1 MFSLLTLLL
10 TCQTTNCMSTF
21 SRRNFLKSA
30 GILGGGFTAFG
41 STIPERLFAGTSAFG
56 LPYYKPGAPFL
67 DDLRKSM
74 DAALTLQGVVYQ
86 HDGKTPLADAVV
98 EIWHC
103 NGQGHFDFSKHYAY
117 RGKTLTDKQGRYRI
131 KTNFPGQYREKGH
144 LKMSRIFILV
154 NGAGH
159 QESFSQLYLD
169 HSRKPYIDS
178 RHWAASPLAQRPSLP
193 KRLQS
198 KNQQVITYDHFLNPL
213 GFGHIPDARETAN
226 SRLSVFPGRLS
237 AQPCLT
243 FGKSRPGNVMVRLLD
258 TKRQVVQKQFFK
270 DVKPETILVMG
281 DQSLPA
287 GVYTCSIS
295 SSHFGAFVRR
305 FSVG

>member
-1 MFSLLTLLL
+1 MFSLLILLL

-30 GILGGGFTAFG
+30 GIIGGGLTAFG
-41 STIPERLFAGTSAFG
+41 STIPGQLFAGTSAFG

-67 DDLRKSM
+67 HDLRKST
-74 DAALTLQGVVYQ
+74 DASLTLQGVVYQ

-103 NGQGHFDFSKHYAY
+103 NPQGHFDFSKHYGY

-131 KTNFPGQYREKGH
+131 KTNLPGRYREKGQV
-144 LKMSRIFILV
+144 KMSRIFVLV

-159 QESFSQLYLD
+159 KESFSQLYLD
-169 HSRKPYIDS
+169 QAQKPYIDN

-193 KRLQS
+193 KRIPS
-198 KNQQVITYDHFLNPL
+198 KNQLVITYDHFLNPL
-213 GFGHIPDARETAN
+213 GLLHLPDARETAN
-226 SRLSVFPGRLS
+226 SRLSVFPGPKNTQS
-237 AQPCLT
+237 CLT
-243 FGKSRPGNVMVRLLD
+243 FGKSRPGNVMVRLVD

-270 DVKPETILVMG
+270 DVKSEAILVIS